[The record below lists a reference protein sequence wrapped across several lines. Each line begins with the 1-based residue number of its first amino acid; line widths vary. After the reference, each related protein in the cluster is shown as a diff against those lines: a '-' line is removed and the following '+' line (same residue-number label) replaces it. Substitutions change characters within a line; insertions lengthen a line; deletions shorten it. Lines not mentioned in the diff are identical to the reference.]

1 MAGAERVAARD
12 GAQLRIYVQDWDVDL
27 RGGTDY
33 FRVQGGT
40 DNPDFLSNKSLPLPR
55 ACGAFK
61 GFAAQRVGNNSGQQ
75 TVLAQACELPGAYPP
90 TRPPPPP
97 LLSPRASS
105 HPSHVSPEAQYRAP
119 PFPPGRSPPP
129 SPLLFVSAPARA
141 PHRQRCRAP
150 SHVAARSRIF
160 YYEPARALTSPP
172 APLRPPSAPTPSLTL
187 PRALLCCRALSY
199 AAARAVL

>member
-55 ACGAFK
+55 A
-61 GFAAQRVGNNSGQQ
+61 
-75 TVLAQACELPGAYPP
+75 
-90 TRPPPPP
+90 
-97 LLSPRASS
+97 
-105 HPSHVSPEAQYRAP
+105 
-119 PFPPGRSPPP
+119 
-129 SPLLFVSAPARA
+129 
-141 PHRQRCRAP
+141 
-150 SHVAARSRIF
+150 
-160 YYEPARALTSPP
+160 
-172 APLRPPSAPTPSLTL
+172 
-187 PRALLCCRALSY
+187 LLCCRALSY